1 LQTIVIDSWVNRILR
16 RVRACSAIRIR
27 RFGIIQTNE
36 DCYDTPE
43 QNCMEPESL
52 AYFQTL
58 SLLNWH
64 ELYLGRIETG
74 FSHVLTGYAPTQ
86 ILTAQR
92 MLISVYDEFYKCV
105 LSESGYKGT
114 TGSSR
119 TKVW

>member
-1 LQTIVIDSWVNRILR
+1 LQTIVIDLWVNRILR

-52 AYFQTL
+52 AYLQTL

-64 ELYLGRIETG
+64 ELYLGEIKTR
-74 FSHVLTGYAPTQ
+74 FSHVLT
-86 ILTAQR
+86 
-92 MLISVYDEFYKCV
+92 LISVYDEFYKCV
-105 LSESGYKGT
+105 LLESGYKGT